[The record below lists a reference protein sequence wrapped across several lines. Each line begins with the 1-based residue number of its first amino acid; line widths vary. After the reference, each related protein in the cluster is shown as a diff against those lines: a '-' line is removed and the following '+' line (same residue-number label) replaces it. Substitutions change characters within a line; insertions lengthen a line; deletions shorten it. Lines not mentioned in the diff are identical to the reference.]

1 MSLQVH
7 KLIIIGAAPAGLTA
21 AIYAARARL
30 APLVISGPKPGGQL
44 MGTTAIENWPGSIS
58 ILGPELM
65 ANMRQHAAHFGTQFL
80 DETVTKVDFSQSPF
94 TLWTNHNTILK
105 TQAVIIATGANS
117 RTLNCPGE
125 QEYWG
130 KGVTTCAVCD
140 GAFYVN
146 VPVVIIGGGD
156 TSMESALFMLKFTD
170 QITIVQNLNQLTASK
185 IMQERVLN
193 HPKIKIIYNSLVTK
207 IIGDNQHVTN
217 LEIKDQNTQVTQ
229 TLETRAVF
237 TAIGF
242 IPNTKIFANQISL
255 DQWGYINTNDEI
267 KTNIPGVFA
276 AGDAVDFK
284 YRQAI
289 TAAGS
294 GCMAALAAERYLSA
308 LGE

>member
-1 MSLQVH
+1 MSLQVY

-44 MGTTAIENWPGSIS
+44 MGTTAIENWPGNIS

-65 ANMRQHAAHFGTQFL
+65 LNMRQHAAHFGTQFL
-80 DETVTKVDFSQSPF
+80 DETITKVDFSQRPF

-105 TQAVIIATGANS
+105 TNSVIIATGANS
-117 RTLNCPGE
+117 RELNCPGE

-130 KGVTTCAVCD
+130 KGVTTCAICD

-170 QITIVQNLNQLTASK
+170 QITIVQNLAQLTASK
-185 IMQERVLN
+185 IMQERVLSN
-193 HPKIKIIYNSLVTK
+193 PKIKIIYNNLVTK
-207 IIGDNQHVTN
+207 IVGDQQHVTSI
-217 LEIKDQNTQVTQ
+217 EIQNQNTKVTQ
-229 TLETRAVF
+229 ILDTRAVF

-242 IPNTKIFANQISL
+242 LPNTKIFADQLKL
-255 DQWGYINTNDEI
+255 DQWGYISATEEV
-267 KTNIPGVFA
+267 KTNIPGIFA
-276 AGDAVDFK
+276 AGDVVDFK

-294 GCMAALAAERYLSA
+294 GCMAALESERYLSA
-308 LGE
+308 LE

>member
-1 MSLQVH
+1 MSQQVY

-30 APLVISGPKPGGQL
+30 APLVVSGPKPGGQL
-44 MGTTAIENWPGSIS
+44 MGTTAIENWPGNIS

-65 ANMRQHAAHFGTQFL
+65 ANMRQHAAQFGTQFL
-80 DETVTKVDFSQSPF
+80 DETITKVDFLQRPF

-105 TQAVIIATGANS
+105 ADSVIIATGANS
-117 RTLNCPGE
+117 RTLDCPGE
-125 QEYWG
+125 QAYWG

-170 QITIVQNLNQLTASK
+170 NITIVQNLGQLTASK
-185 IMQERVLN
+185 IMQERVLSN
-193 HPKIKIIYNSLVTK
+193 PKIKIIYHSLVTK
-207 IIGDNQHVTN
+207 IMGDNQHVTS
-217 LEIKDQNTQVTQ
+217 LEILDQNTQITQ
-229 TLETRAVF
+229 TLETKAVF

-242 IPNTKIFANQISL
+242 LPNTKIFADQIKL
-255 DQWGYINTNDEI
+255 DQWGYISTTTEI
-267 KTNIPGVFA
+267 NTNIPGIFA

-308 LGE
+308 LE

>member
-1 MSLQVH
+1 MSQQVH

-21 AIYAARARL
+21 AVYAARARL

-44 MGTTAIENWPGSIS
+44 MGTTAIENWPGNIS

-65 ANMRQHAAHFGTQFL
+65 LNMRQHAAHFGTQFL
-80 DETVTKVDFSQSPF
+80 DETITKVDFSQRPF

-105 TQAVIIATGANS
+105 ADSVIIATGANS

-130 KGVTTCAVCD
+130 KGVTTCAICD

-170 QITIVQNLNQLTASK
+170 QITIVQNLAQLTASK
-185 IMQERVLN
+185 IMQERVLSN
-193 HPKIKIIYNSLVTK
+193 SKIKIIYNSLVTK
-207 IIGDNQHVTN
+207 IMGNQTHVTS
-217 LEIKDQNTQVTQ
+217 LEIQDQNTQKTQ
-229 TLETRAVF
+229 TLETKVIF

-242 IPNTKIFANQISL
+242 TPNTKIFTNQLKL
-255 DQWGYINTNDEI
+255 DQWGYISTTAEI
-267 KTNIPGVFA
+267 KSSIPGIFA
-276 AGDAVDFK
+276 AGDVVDFK

-294 GCMAALAAERYLSA
+294 GCMAALEAERYLSA
-308 LGE
+308 L

>member
-1 MSLQVH
+1 MSQQVH

-21 AIYAARARL
+21 AVYAARARL

-44 MGTTAIENWPGSIS
+44 MGTTAIENWPGNIS

-65 ANMRQHAAHFGTQFL
+65 LNMRQHAAHFGTQFL
-80 DETVTKVDFSQSPF
+80 DETVTKVDFSQSPL
-94 TLWTNHNTILK
+94 TLWTNHNTVLK
-105 TQAVIIATGANS
+105 ADSVIIATGANS

-130 KGVTTCAVCD
+130 KGVTTCAICD

-170 QITIVQNLNQLTASK
+170 QITIVQNLAHLTASK

-193 HPKIKIIYNSLVTK
+193 HPKIKIIYHSLVTK
-207 IIGDNQHVTN
+207 IMGNQTHVTS
-217 LEIKDQNTQVTQ
+217 LEIQDQNTQAAQ
-229 TLETRAVF
+229 ILETRAVF

-242 IPNTKIFANQISL
+242 IPNTKIFAGQIKL
-255 DQWGYINTNDEI
+255 DQWGYISTTEEI
-267 KTNIPGVFA
+267 KTNIPGIFA
-276 AGDAVDFK
+276 AGDVIDFK

-294 GCMAALAAERYLSA
+294 GCMAALEAERYLSA
-308 LGE
+308 LE

>member
-1 MSLQVH
+1 MSQPVH

-44 MGTTAIENWPGSIS
+44 MGTTAIENWPGNIS

-80 DETVTKVDFSQSPF
+80 DEIVTKVDFSQRPF
-94 TLWTNHNTILK
+94 TIWTNHNTILK

-130 KGVTTCAVCD
+130 KGVTTCAICD

-146 VPVVIIGGGD
+146 VPIVIIGGGD

-170 QITIVQNLNQLTASK
+170 NITIVQNLNQLTASK
-185 IMQERVLN
+185 IMQERVLSN
-193 HPKIKIIYNSLVTK
+193 PKIKIIYHSLVTK
-207 IIGDNQHVTN
+207 IMGNQTHVTS
-217 LEIKDQNTQVTQ
+217 LEIQDQNTKVTQ
-229 TLETRAVF
+229 TLATRAIF

-242 IPNTKIFANQISL
+242 LPNTAIFADQLKL
-255 DQWGYINTNDEI
+255 DQWGYISTVAEVL
-267 KTNIPGVFA
+267 TSVPGVFA

-284 YRQAI
+284 YRQAV

-294 GCMAALAAERYLSA
+294 GCMAALEAERYLSA
-308 LGE
+308 LE